1 MLLAFPARLAALP
14 LAAAAARGRWA
25 VIAVTSAARALVWSA
40 LPLTSADCGAGS
52 ATLHTA
58 AFARGA
64 MGAGPRR
71 GWQAARES
79 IIWGRPRRD
88 APSLGNTL
96 VSVGVAMSRN
106 FLLVCRVFIVIDQ
119 ASRYNYKDEVC
130 VGTGSA
136 GH

>member
-1 MLLAFPARLAALP
+1 MYVNAKGDSPPSYMSCVYVCRSVEELSRRVHRFRASREPERSAEP
-14 LAAAAARGRWA
+14 L
-25 VIAVTSAARALVWSA
+25 
-40 LPLTSADCGAGS
+40 
-52 ATLHTA
+52 
-58 AFARGA
+58 
-64 MGAGPRR
+64 
-71 GWQAARES
+71 
-79 IIWGRPRRD
+79 
-88 APSLGNTL
+88 NL